1 MTITTSSSTATVS
14 PWVALFDLV
23 VFLGVMFGVREFHME
38 ALGWGGNVLGRT
50 GLTLLAATLLLRW
63 RGQSWK
69 TLGLRKPDHWGKAL
83 CAAALVVVGSI
94 AAVMLFELLVRDAL
108 FGPEE
113 IVNSSVIEVAETS
126 LWAVLGTLLVVWTE
140 SAFEEL
146 QDRGFSL
153 NRFESLFGKVPWPAV
168 WAVLMQAIIFGFRH
182 SYDLSPRSV
191 TTGLIGA
198 VFGAVYVL
206 LGRNLWPL
214 IVGHMLM
221 NTLSIADQL

>member
-1 MTITTSSSTATVS
+1 MTAASTSATATVS
-14 PWVALFDLV
+14 PWAALFDLA
-23 VFLGVMFGVREFHME
+23 VFLGVMFGVREFHIE

-50 GLTLLAATLLLRW
+50 GLTLLAATVLLRW

-83 CAAALVVVGSI
+83 GAAALVVVGSI
-94 AAVMLFELLVRDAL
+94 AAVMVFEVFLREAF
-108 FGPEE
+108 FGPEGE
-113 IVNSSVIEVAETS
+113 VNSSVIEVAKTS
-126 LWAVLGTLLVVWTE
+126 VWTVLGTLLVVWTE

-168 WAVLMQAIIFGFRH
+168 WAVLMQAAIFGFRH

-198 VFGAVYVL
+198 VFGVVYVL
-206 LGRNLWPL
+206 MGRNLWPL
-214 IVGHMLM
+214 IVGHMVM
-221 NTLSIADQL
+221 NTMSIADQL